1 MKNNVVPMSK
11 RQYGMIP
18 VDQIVV
24 LNPRN
29 RDRRQFAMNVRSIAD
44 LGQLKPIV
52 VSARNLDK
60 TGLYELVCGQGR
72 LEAHQQ
78 LKRTEIA
85 AEIIHCDKKSA
96 LITSLV
102 ENIARVP
109 HNAMWFAREMKR
121 MHDDGMTFAK
131 IASIVGKDP
140 TYVSDYINL
149 VEQGESR
156 LIQGVE
162 QGLFSISFATRVA
175 QSDDATIQNV
185 LMDAFD
191 DGMVDSK
198 SVTRVRKLL
207 EMRMHRGKSP
217 NIRAA
222 RAEPPPCTIKELA
235 KAITTTTKDKE
246 NFVRETTRKENR
258 LIALLMGTSLLLSD
272 DKLLALLSVHNLDK
286 PPELEGEYGVALRR
300 APGPSSVQENQE
312 SRT

>member
-18 VDQIVV
+18 VDKIVV

-29 RDRRQFAMNVRSIAD
+29 RDKQQFAMNVRSIEE

-60 TGLYELVCGQGR
+60 TGFYELVCGQGR
-72 LEAHQQ
+72 LQAHQQ

-85 AEIIHCDKKSA
+85 AEIIDCDKKSA
-96 LITSLV
+96 LIASLV

-109 HNAMWFAREMKR
+109 RNTMWFAREMKR

-131 IASIVGKDP
+131 IASIVGKHQ

-149 VEQGESR
+149 VERGESR

-162 QGLFSISFATRVA
+162 HGLFSMSLAVRVA

-191 DGMVDSK
+191 EGLVNCNT
-198 SVTRVRKLL
+198 VTRVRKLL
-207 EMRMHRGKSP
+207 ELRMQRGKSP
-217 NIRAA
+217 RGSSRN
-222 RAEPPPCTIKELA
+222 EPPPCSIKELA
-235 KAITTTTKDKE
+235 QAIAATTKDKE
-246 NFVRETTRKENR
+246 DFVRETTRKENR
-258 LIALLMGTSLLLSD
+258 LLSLLMGTATLLTDEKLVA
-272 DKLLALLSVHNLDK
+272 LLAAHNLDN
-286 PPELEGEYGVALRR
+286 PPELDGEYGVALRR
-300 APGPSSVQENQE
+300 APGQNNGQLYQEA
-312 SRT
+312 TT